1 MSKKKKK
8 NKKKDES
15 RIEITIRLGKL
26 RGGRETLVIEDKK
39 KYNRKKNKKVLDV
52 IEMGLWDG

>member
-8 NKKKDES
+8 KKKKDES

-26 RGGRETLVIEDKK
+26 RGGRDTLVIEDKK

-52 IEMGLWDG
+52 D